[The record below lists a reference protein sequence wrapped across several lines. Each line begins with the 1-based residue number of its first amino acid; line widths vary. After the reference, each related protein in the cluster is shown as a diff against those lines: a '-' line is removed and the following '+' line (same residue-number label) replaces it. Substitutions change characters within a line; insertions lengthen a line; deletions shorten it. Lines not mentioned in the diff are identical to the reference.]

1 MQRLVARHDA
11 RIGLVQAVV
20 QAVEQSDLFGRRPLA
35 TVTQFGA
42 QRGACQQT
50 APDHHPGHRGL
61 RGHEGF
67 HVGGGEQVAVV
78 EERMRAHGGKARKGG
93 AVGRAFVARHPQTRV
108 ERDAHQGGG
117 GHEGREAVELR
128 GVVPAQTEFHREA
141 HFGIGAHALE
151 DFGRALRQRQESA
164 AASVACLQGEGA
176 THVEVDAPVA
186 QRGDDVDQ
194 ARQFVGIGRDDLRH
208 QGHPLVVFGVDVAE
222 VFGAHTA
229 VLPPHEGR
237 VVGRDAAHQSVV
249 QSPIDVVGV
258 TLKRSEVQRFHEC
271 KVTAFF

>member
-1 MQRLVARHDA
+1 MERH
-11 RIGLVQAVV
+11 
-20 QAVEQSDLFGRRPLA
+20 
-35 TVTQFGA
+35 
-42 QRGACQQT
+42 
-50 APDHHPGHRGL
+50 
-61 RGHEGF
+61 
-67 HVGGGEQVAVV
+67 
-78 EERMRAHGGKARKGG
+78 
-93 AVGRAFVARHPQTRV
+93 
-108 ERDAHQGGG
+108 AHQGGG

-128 GVVPAQTEFHREA
+128 GIVPAQTEFHREGQ
-141 HFGIGAHALE
+141 FGIGAHALE
-151 DFGRALRQRQESA
+151 EGGRALRQRQESA

-208 QGHPLVVFGVDVAE
+208 QGYPLVVFGGDVAE

-258 TLKRSEVQRFHEC
+258 TLKRSKVQRFHGC